1 MKVLE
6 LFDLTLALM
15 NENKDNSAPYRPF
28 TIGMVNNL
36 LMDLFDT
43 ENAIRQ
49 EKNLPLLEEVPF
61 VEDEESE
68 VLYDKELCYNVLPW
82 GLGRQYFLGDDEYS
96 KATFWDS
103 QYQAKKDKAGK
114 ARYEPIVDCY
124 GGIRWE

>member
-103 QYQAKKDKAGK
+103 QYQAKKDRAGK
-114 ARYEPIVDCY
+114 ASYEPILDHY
-124 GGIRWE
+124 GGMRWE